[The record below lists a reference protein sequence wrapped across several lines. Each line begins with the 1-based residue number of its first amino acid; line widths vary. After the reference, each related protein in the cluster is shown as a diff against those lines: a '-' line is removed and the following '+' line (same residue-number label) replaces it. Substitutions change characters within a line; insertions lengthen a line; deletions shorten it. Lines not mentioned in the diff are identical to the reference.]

1 MKAYIIILLLGISLS
16 YNPRAA
22 IEYANKYC
30 SNYNKIFYN
39 YNSENDGRD
48 SANFVS
54 QCLHEGGQSF
64 EGCNGVDLKGM
75 IPRVS
80 ELKAC
85 LVSKGWKSSGSMPS
99 SGMPKGSVIT
109 YYNGGHVAIVVEG
122 GKYPKIAAH
131 TTDVYGRGYD
141 YASGRHYYWP

>member
-16 YNPRAA
+16 YNPKAA

-80 ELKAC
+80 DLKAC
-85 LVSKGWKSSGSMPS
+85 LLSKGWKSSLGVKPVNFKA
-99 SGMPKGSVIT
+99 G
-109 YYNGGHVAIVVEG
+109 
-122 GKYPKIAAH
+122 YPIFIKNYHRAMLA
-131 TTDVYGRGYD
+131 TDVKGDTINY
-141 YASGRHYYWP
+141 SGHSPDRCNAKFRANVIEFYYL